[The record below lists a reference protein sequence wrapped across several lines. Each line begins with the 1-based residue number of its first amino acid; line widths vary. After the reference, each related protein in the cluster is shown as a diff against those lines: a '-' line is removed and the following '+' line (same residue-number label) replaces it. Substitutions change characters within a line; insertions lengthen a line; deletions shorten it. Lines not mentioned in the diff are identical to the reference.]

1 MAKIHDE
8 ELKQLALVYN
18 KEGRGHLY
26 ELLKERYEIKNP
38 YFVFARMRNKAELG
52 YDAERDCFCIQPV
65 PVETDD
71 IFMGIEELCTPVV
84 PQRVTATVEQ
94 ISGSKPEA
102 MEKLVRE
109 LIGDRLLELSR
120 YVIWDPLSKTMIV
133 DKTSLVNDGYRLV
146 TH

>member
-1 MAKIHDE
+1 MTKIHDE

-26 ELLKERYEIKNP
+26 ELLKTQYEIRNP

-52 YDAERDCFCIQPV
+52 YDAEHDCFHMQPV
-65 PVETDD
+65 PADADD
-71 IFMGIEELCTPVV
+71 VFMSIEELCTPMV
-84 PQRVTATVEQ
+84 PQRVTPQAEQ

-109 LIGDRLLELSR
+109 LIGDRLLELSQ

-133 DKTSLVNDGYRLV
+133 DKTSLVNDGYQLV